1 MAQYTKS
8 ALEEELKRPDS
19 LPVGWPWRLLLFMA
33 IVFCTMAALYLG
45 MTLGYK
51 PYLNSQINSLDQKI
65 SQLSQSIDEEQQKSL
80 ISFYSQLINI
90 NNLLKTHSESSKFFD
105 FLEKNTSGRVY
116 YESADLSVSG
126 KTVKLEGIAASY
138 SVLAEQIEI
147 FRRASEVEG
156 VFLDGSSVGQSGIDF
171 SATLSL
177 NPIIFE

>member
-45 MTLGYK
+45 MTLGYQ
-51 PYLNSQINSLDQKI
+51 PYLNSQIRSLDQEI
-65 SQLSQSIDEEQQKSL
+65 GQLSQSIDEEQQKRL
-80 ISFYSQLINI
+80 ISFYSQLVNI
-90 NNLLKTHSESSKFFD
+90 NNLLETRPETSKFFD

-116 YESADLSVSG
+116 YKSAELSV
-126 KTVKLEGIAASY
+126 TEMTAKLEGIATSY

-147 FRRASEVEG
+147 FRRASGVER
-156 VFLDGSSVGQSGIDF
+156 VSLDSSSVGGSGIDF

-177 NPIIFE
+177 SSGIFE